1 MAESNFDKNFN
12 THKTSFKQKFGIE
25 WNANPELY
33 VQYLQ
38 TLYLSTLTELVNT
51 GLSQILSRQEDTNR
65 SVQGLSQK
73 IK

>member
-1 MAESNFDKNFN
+1 MATSNFDKNFEVN
-12 THKTSFKQKFGIE
+12 KATFKQKFGVD

-38 TLYLSTLTELVNT
+38 TLYISTLTEIVNN
-51 GLSQILSRQEDTNR
+51 GLSQILNGQADNQRTL
-65 SVQGLSQK
+65 QGLSQK